1 MSYFKHA
8 ILTLVFSILSIST
21 SIGYAADNENVRY
34 LEQNWSDKERDY
46 FYFADQGSR
55 LVPYDFFLHL
65 EQADN
70 EQLFRNDNSMLSFGF
85 IPAAPSANNPDGL
98 PIGLARNGDK
108 MGPTCAACHTQ
119 QITYNNQ
126 NIRIDGGQ
134 AFVDLQLFLTQLTSS
149 LKATVDDKQKF
160 LRFQQKLLGD
170 KPTEKQ
176 QQALQQQLLAEYE
189 KRSHYAIQ
197 NHTDLGY
204 GFTRLDAFGSILNQ
218 ARIATGVDNNTTP
231 PNAPTSYPY
240 IWDTPQHDY
249 VEWNGSQSNSGVG
262 ALARNIGEVIGVFGD
277 IETETSNWLGFI
289 DGGYDSSINTSE
301 LRELEHIVSKLYSP
315 LWPDSFPEIDDD
327 LVKVGRG
334 LYEQHCIQCHV
345 DMDRTDPM
353 RKIQVRMSTLSE
365 INTDPLMAENAIYTT
380 GKTGKFEGRP
390 RYYFAGNALAEEA
403 PAIHIANNIMV
414 GILKNNPLQSTLA
427 KRDAKNLGHPDVNHP
442 PKYVDG
448 EIIEHGQEVSD
459 HALLAY
465 KARPLNGVWTSAPY
479 LHNGS
484 VPDMYQLLLPAEQ
497 RVKQFYLGS
506 WEYDVKNLGYISQ
519 ATDSSFLFDTTLTG
533 NSNAGHEYGT
543 GYYGNQPLTEQE
555 RWALIEYLKTL

>member
-1 MSYFKHA
+1 MNYLKHTV
-8 ILTLVFSILSIST
+8 LTLLFSILSISVPLV
-21 SIGYAADNENVRY
+21 YAADTGDISY
-34 LEQNWSDKERDY
+34 LEQNWSDEERDY

-55 LVPYDFFLHL
+55 LIPYDFFLHL
-65 EQADN
+65 EQSDS
-70 EQLFRNDNSMLSFGF
+70 EQLFRSDNSMLSFGF
-85 IPAAPSANNPDGL
+85 IPAAASDNNPDSL
-98 PIGLARNGDK
+98 PIGLARNEDK

-149 LKATVDDKQKF
+149 LKATLDDKQKF

-170 KPTEKQ
+170 KATEKRQ
-176 QQALQQQLLAEYE
+176 LALQQQLVAEYE
-189 KRSHYAIQ
+189 KRKHYAIQ

-204 GFTRLDAFGSILNQ
+204 GFSRLDAFGAILNR
-218 ARIATGVDNNTTP
+218 ALSATGVDNNNFS

-249 VEWNGSQSNSGVG
+249 VEWNGSQSNSSVG
-262 ALARNIGEVIGVFGD
+262 SLARNIGEVIGVFGD

-301 LRELEHIVSKLYSP
+301 LRELEHVVSKLHSP
-315 LWPDSFPEIDDD
+315 LWPESFPEINKD
-327 LVKVGRG
+327 LVKIGRS
-334 LYEQHCIQCHV
+334 LYENHCIECHV

-365 INTDPLMAENAIYTT
+365 INTDPLMAENAINAT

-414 GILKNNPLQSTLA
+414 GILKNNPIQATLA
-427 KRDAKNLGHPDVNHP
+427 KRDSKNLGHPEVNHP

-448 EIIEHGQEVSD
+448 EIIEHGQEVSN

-484 VPDMYQLLLPAEQ
+484 VPDMYQLLLPAQQ

-506 WEYDVKNLGYISQ
+506 WEYDVKHLGYVSQ
-519 ATDSSFLFDTTLTG
+519 ASDKSFLFDTNHAG
-533 NSNAGHEYGT
+533 NSNTGHEYGT
-543 GYYGNQPLTEQE
+543 GYYGKAALTESD

>member
-1 MSYFKHA
+1 M
-8 ILTLVFSILSIST
+8 LVLSLVSIST
-21 SIGYAADNENVRY
+21 GYAADSEKVRY
-34 LEQNWSDKERDY
+34 LEQNWSDEERNY
-46 FYFADQGSR
+46 FYFSDQGSR
-55 LVPYDFFLHL
+55 LIPYNFFLHL
-65 EQADN
+65 EQAEN
-70 EQLFRNDNSMLSFGF
+70 EELFRSDNSMLRLGF

-119 QITYNNQ
+119 QIRYKNQ

-134 AFVDLQLFLTQLTSS
+134 AFVDFQLFLKQLTAS
-149 LKATVDDKQKF
+149 LKATVDDKKKF

-170 KPTEKQ
+170 TSTKKQ

-189 KRSHYAIQ
+189 KRSDYSIQ
-197 NHTDLGY
+197 SHTESTYGY
-204 GFTRLDAFGSILNQ
+204 TRLDAFGAILNK
-218 ARIATGVDNNTTP
+218 ALIATGVDNNTSP

-249 VEWNGSQSNSGVG
+249 VEWNGSQSNSAVG

-277 IETETSNWLGFI
+277 IETETSHWLGFI

-301 LRELEHIVSKLYSP
+301 LRELESIVGKLHSP
-315 LWPDSFPEIDDD
+315 LWPDSFPEIDND
-327 LVKVGRG
+327 LAKVGRG

-345 DMDRTDPM
+345 DIDRTDPM
-353 RKIQVRMSTLSE
+353 RTIQVRMSTLSE
-365 INTDPLMAENAIYTT
+365 IKTDPLMAENAINTT

-390 RYYFAGNALAEEA
+390 RYYFAGDALAEEA
-403 PAIHIANNIMV
+403 PAIHIANNIMI

-427 KRDAKNLGHPDVNHP
+427 KRDSTNLGHPDVNHP

-448 EIIEHGQEVSD
+448 EIIEHGKEVSD

-484 VPDMYQLLLPAEQ
+484 VPDMYQLLLPEEQ

-506 WEYDVKNLGYISQ
+506 WEYDVKNLGYVSQ
-519 ATDSSFLFDTTLTG
+519 ATDTRFLFDTTLIG

-543 GYYGNQPLTEQE
+543 GYYGNQSLTEQE

>member
-1 MSYFKHA
+1 MSHFKYEA
-8 ILTLVFSILSIST
+8 LTLLLSMLFLSVPVV
-21 SIGYAADNENVRY
+21 YAADTGNVRY
-34 LEQNWSDKERDY
+34 LEQNWSDEQRDY

-55 LVPYDFFLHL
+55 LIPYDFFLHL
-65 EQADN
+65 EQADS
-70 EQLFRNDNSMLSFGF
+70 EQLFRSDNSMLSFGF
-85 IPAAPSANNPDGL
+85 IPAAASDNNPDGL

-119 QITYNNQ
+119 QITFNNQ
-126 NIRIDGGQ
+126 TIRIDGGQ

-149 LKATVDDKQKF
+149 LKATVEDKQKF
-160 LRFQQKLLGD
+160 VRFQQKLLGD
-170 KPTEKQ
+170 KATEKR
-176 QQALQQQLLAEYE
+176 QQALKQRLLAEYE
-189 KRSHYAIQ
+189 KRKHYAIQ

-204 GFTRLDAFGSILNQ
+204 GFARLDAFGAILNR
-218 ARIATGVDNNTTP
+218 ALSATGVDNNNFS

-249 VEWNGSQSNSGVG
+249 VEWNGSQSNSSVG
-262 ALARNIGEVIGVFGD
+262 SLARNIGEVIGVFGD

-301 LRELEHIVSKLYSP
+301 LRELEHVISKLYSP
-315 LWPDSFPEIDDD
+315 LWPESFPEINND
-327 LVKVGRG
+327 LVKIGRG
-334 LYEQHCIQCHV
+334 LYENHCIQCHV
-345 DMDRTDPM
+345 DMNRTDPM

-365 INTDPLMAENAIYTT
+365 INTDPLMAENAINST
-380 GKTGKFEGRP
+380 GKTGKFGGRP

-414 GILKNNPLQSTLA
+414 GILKNNPIQATLA
-427 KRDAKNLGHPDVNHP
+427 KRDAKNLGHPEVNHP

-448 EIIEHGQEVSD
+448 EIIKHGQEVSD

-484 VPDMYQLLLPAEQ
+484 VPNMYQLLLPAEQ

-506 WEYDVKNLGYISQ
+506 WEYDVKNLGYVSQ
-519 ATDSSFLFDTTLTG
+519 STNTSFLFDTSHAG
-533 NSNAGHEYGT
+533 NSNTGHEYGT
-543 GYYGNQPLTEQE
+543 GYYGKAALTEPD